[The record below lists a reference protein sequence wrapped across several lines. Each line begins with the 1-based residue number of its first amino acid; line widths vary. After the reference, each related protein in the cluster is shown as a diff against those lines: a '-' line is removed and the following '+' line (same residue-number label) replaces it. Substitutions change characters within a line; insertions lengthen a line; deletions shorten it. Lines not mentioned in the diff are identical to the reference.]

1 MKTNSMSETD
11 LQARMQRIE
20 DNLQMMHT
28 YFDALFGKDLTPIL
42 EMNYYP
48 TASSSCC
55 WRQRPFGASEY
66 PCSRATTRS
75 RKAIAHSGTPYGS

>member
-1 MKTNSMSETD
+1 MKTNPMSETD

-42 EMNYYP
+42 EMFDDHIEWLIVSTGDTLKGKEQNVKL
-48 TASSSCC
+48 ASNH
-55 WRQRPFGASEY
+55 WRLPQIG
-66 PCSRATTRS
+66 SRRS
-75 RKAIAHSGTPYGS
+75 